1 MSEVSVKTVLAETLK
16 EEKDLLESGKS
27 TIERAQAIV
36 NLSEKIIE
44 IDEIEIQEEK
54 KQLKALLDTI
64 KSFTE
69 SNGPSQ

>member
-1 MSEVSVKTVLAETLK
+1 MSKISVKTVMAETLK
-16 EEKDLLESGKS
+16 EEKYLLENGKS
-27 TIERAQAIV
+27 SIERAQAIV

-54 KQLKALLDTI
+54 KQLKALLDAI

-69 SNGPSQ
+69 SDVPSH